1 MSEKI
6 WKEISLTAEE
16 QKLVDEIRLGGAGR
30 SLPQE
35 MLNQYHVGKEWDM
48 EIETRVGKT
57 LVHMYWPEGGE
68 EKKLPLFIN
77 FHGGGFLK
85 GRRDQDIVFCRNIC
99 SKAGVALADV
109 DYIPAP
115 AMRYPGQLYAGFD
128 VLQYMAEH
136 GEEWNINVDK
146 IAVGGHSAG
155 GSLTAGLVLKAIQ
168 EKKFVP
174 ALQSIDYAPVD
185 MSEPTLSKRNC
196 DSNPKI
202 PVWKMEFYNKMYM
215 EPEDMKDIFASPLLA
230 PDELLSKEPP
240 TVVMY
245 CDSDVFCDEDAAFAD
260 RLMKLGVPV
269 YAKRFMNSAHGFLIQ
284 RRDEYETGEKMLV
297 QALRSLL
304 L

>member
-1 MSEKI
+1 M
-6 WKEISLTAEE
+6 
-16 QKLVDEIRLGGAGR
+16 
-30 SLPQE
+30 
-35 MLNQYHVGKEWDM
+35 
-48 EIETRVGKT
+48 
-57 LVHMYWPEGGE
+57 
-68 EKKLPLFIN
+68 LPLFIN

-174 ALQSIDYAPVD
+174 ALQIIDYAPVD
-185 MSEPTLSKRNC
+185 MAEPTLSKRNC

-245 CDSDVFCDEDAAFAD
+245 CDSDVFSRRGRCFCRPFNEVGSS
-260 RLMKLGVPV
+260 RLCKTF
-269 YAKRFMNSAHGFLIQ
+269 YEQRSRIFDSAKRRI
-284 RRDEYETGEKMLV
+284 
-297 QALRSLL
+297 
-304 L
+304 

>member
-35 MLNQYHVGKEWDM
+35 ILNQYHVGKEWDM
-48 EIETRVGKT
+48 EVETRVGKT
-57 LVHMYWPEGGE
+57 LVHMYWPEGG

-128 VLQYMAEH
+128 VLQYMTEH

-174 ALQSIDYAPVD
+174 ALQIIDYAPVD
-185 MSEPTLSKRNC
+185 MAEPTLSKRNC

-230 PDELLSKEPP
+230 P
-240 TVVMY
+240 TN
-245 CDSDVFCDEDAAFAD
+245 CF
-260 RLMKLGVPV
+260 
-269 YAKRFMNSAHGFLIQ
+269 Q
-284 RRDEYETGEKMLV
+284 RSR
-297 QALRSLL
+297 LL